1 MTEPIKLPRKVVV
14 GVSFPD
20 DVFDPDF
27 RISTSDRA
35 LVLQAEWYA
44 EQVGGSLHFVT
55 SIEDED
61 HPLEGH
67 ETSYHDALRARI
79 VPDLEAL
86 VAESEARGFSASY
99 AIREGIAWRELIME
113 AERHGDGMIMVSPAR
128 SDTPRFD
135 HLIHGSTTQRLLR
148 KSVVPVFV
156 VHPRDKPGIDNILVP
171 SDFSEVAADCVQLA
185 DHLHANCGPIP
196 RLLLHCPDYRPEMSL
211 RRLPDADEQIAAFRK
226 RVRDEVRSEVDKVI
240 GHERD
245 EWSVLI
251 GNDWI
256 VRVVPEVIE
265 QKKVDL
271 MIMGSVARTGIS
283 GLLMGNTA
291 EKILSDATC
300 SLLVIKPRGWFSPL

>member
-20 DVFDPDF
+20 DIFDPHF
-27 RISTSDRA
+27 QISKNDRV
-35 LVLQAEWYA
+35 LVNQAEWYA
-44 EQVGGSLHFVT
+44 EHVSGSLHFVT

-67 ETSYHDALRARI
+67 DESYHEALLARI
-79 VPDLEAL
+79 EPALQAL
-86 VAESEARGFSASY
+86 VDESEARGFTATY
-99 AIREGIAWRELIME
+99 AVRKGIAWRELIME

-128 SDTPRFD
+128 SEAPRLD

-156 VHPRDKPGIDNILVP
+156 VHPRDEPGIDNILVP
-171 SDFSEVAADCVQLA
+171 SDFSEVAADCVGLA
-185 DHLHANCGPIP
+185 DRLHAECGPIP

-226 RVRDEVRSEVDKVI
+226 RIRDEVRAEVDKVI

-251 GNDWI
+251 GSDWI

-291 EKILSDATC
+291 EKILSDARC
-300 SLLVIKPRGWFSPL
+300 SLLVIKPRGWSSPL